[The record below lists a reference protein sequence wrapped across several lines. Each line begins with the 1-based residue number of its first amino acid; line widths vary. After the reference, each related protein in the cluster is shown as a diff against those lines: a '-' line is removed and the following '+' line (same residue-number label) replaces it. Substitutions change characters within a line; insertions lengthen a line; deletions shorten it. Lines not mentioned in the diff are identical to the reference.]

1 MLGKCSTNFEQK
13 TLNSMVYS
21 TDGPE
26 GRGVNLGE
34 EMAQAGEVVKTSE
47 FWGSGEPHVF
57 EAAVI

>member
-1 MLGKCSTNFEQK
+1 
-13 TLNSMVYS
+13 MVDS